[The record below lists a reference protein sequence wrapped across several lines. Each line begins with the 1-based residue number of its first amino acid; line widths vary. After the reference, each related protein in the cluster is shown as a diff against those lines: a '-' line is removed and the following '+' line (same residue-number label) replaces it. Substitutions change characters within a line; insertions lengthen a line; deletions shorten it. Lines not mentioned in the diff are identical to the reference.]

1 MKNIIVGTA
10 GHIDH
15 GKTALVRALT
25 GIDTDRL
32 KEEKERGISIDLG
45 FAHLEH
51 EELRLGFVDVP
62 GHERFVNNMLAGAA
76 GIDIVLFVIA
86 ADESLMP
93 QTREHFEICRLLG
106 LRSGVVALN
115 KADLVEPDLLELVRL
130 ELADFFKGTF
140 LEAVPVV
147 AVSAKTGVGLA
158 DLKTALVDCARRA
171 PSRSA
176 GGAFR
181 LPIDRSFTL
190 HGFGTVVTGTLASG
204 SLRVEDEVEVLPGE
218 RRLRVRGLQ
227 VHGGAV
233 AEAGAGQRTAVNLAS
248 VEASEL
254 CRGMMLVPP
263 RLFRATTSVECRF
276 ELLASAI
283 SLKHGAP
290 VHFHSGTAET
300 EAEVRLL
307 ESLDPVA
314 PGASVLLR
322 FLLKSPLP
330 LLPGDR
336 FIARMFSPVVTIG
349 GGVII
354 ENTPPL
360 RLRRVAAAQRL
371 RILEGASLAE
381 RLALYASE
389 TEGGIALS
397 EAVARTGVLPVELVT
412 AAQDAGLVAL
422 RGPEPV
428 LVPKTRIAESAAKL
442 VTQVA
447 EFHRRN
453 PLAPGMPRT
462 QAELPPLLLDAVLA
476 ASAELV
482 AEGDLLRRA
491 GFRIQLQSEEDEALR
506 KIESLFREGG
516 LATPGEAEVLAQ
528 SGVEPRRSRS
538 ILQLLLKQ
546 GRLVRVSPELIYHAE
561 AVARLKQLLEARR
574 GQSFTVPEFK
584 EWTGIS
590 RKYAIPLLE
599 YLDRIRLTR
608 REGDRRVAL

>member
-62 GHERFVNNMLAGAA
+62 GHERFVKNMLAGAA

-86 ADESLMP
+86 ADESVMP

-106 LRSGVVALN
+106 LRSGVLALN
-115 KADLVEPDLLELVRL
+115 KADLVEPDLLELVKL
-130 ELADFFKGTF
+130 ELAEFFKGTF
-140 LEAVPVV
+140 LDGAPVV
-147 AVSAKTGVGLA
+147 AVSAKTGLGLA
-158 DLKTALVDCARRA
+158 ELKTALVDCARQA
-171 PSRSA
+171 PARSA
-176 GGAFR
+176 DGPFR

-190 HGFGTVVTGTLASG
+190 HGFGTVVTGTLARG
-204 SLRVEDEVEVLPGE
+204 SLNAEDEVEALPGG

-233 AEAGAGQRTAVNLAS
+233 TQATAGQRTAVNLAS

-254 CRGMMLVPP
+254 GRGTTLVPP
-263 RLFRATTSVECRF
+263 RLFRATSAVECRF
-276 ELLASAI
+276 ELLSSAVP
-283 SLKHGAP
+283 LKHGAP

-300 EAEVRLL
+300 EAEVRLM
-307 ESLDPVA
+307 ESLGPVA

-322 FLLKSPLP
+322 FLLRSPLQ

-336 FIARMFSPVVTIG
+336 FIVRMFSPVVTIG
-349 GGVII
+349 GGVVV
-354 ENTPPL
+354 ENSPPL
-360 RLRRVAAAQRL
+360 RLRRAAVAQRL
-371 RILEGASLAE
+371 RILEGATLPE

-389 TEGGIALS
+389 TERGIALS
-397 EAVARTGVLPVELVT
+397 EAVARMGALPAELM
-412 AAQDAGLVAL
+412 AAARHASLVAV
-422 RGPEPV
+422 RGTEAVFLPR
-428 LVPKTRIAESAAKL
+428 TRIEEAAAKL
-442 VTQVA
+442 VQQVA

-476 ASAELV
+476 ASSDLV
-482 AEGDLLRRA
+482 ADGDLLRRA

-506 KIESLFREGG
+506 KIESLFRDGG
-516 LATPGEAEVLAQ
+516 LATPGEADVLAR
-528 SGVEPRRSRS
+528 SGIEPQRARS

-546 GRLVRVSPELIYHAE
+546 GRLVRVSPELIFHAD
-561 AVARLKQLLEARR
+561 ALGRLKQLLEARR
-574 GQSFTVPEFK
+574 RHPFSVPEFK

-599 YLDRIRLTR
+599 YLDRMRLTR
-608 REGDRRVAL
+608 REGDKRIVL